1 MAEQSQKDWEPK
13 DHAEN
18 GVACSEC
25 GLTMAQAKMLA
36 TGNTELLDAKKQIR
50 ILENWQETV
59 RSASMLVMQ
68 RDRAVTDLTAEQEI
82 TRKLVKVLKLAV
94 DPYEAFPSDV
104 LEEIAPDWLYP
115 AREALAELEALR
127 VKKG

>member
-1 MAEQSQKDWEPK
+1 MGEPSHKDWEPK

-18 GVACSEC
+18 DVACSEC

-36 TGNTELLDAKKQIR
+36 TGNAELLDAKKQIR
-50 ILENWQETV
+50 VLENWQENV

-68 RDRAVTDLTAEQEI
+68 RDNAVTDLTVEQEI
-82 TRKLVKVLKLAV
+82 TRKLAKALKLAV

-115 AREALAELEALR
+115 AREALAELDALR
-127 VKKG
+127 AKKG